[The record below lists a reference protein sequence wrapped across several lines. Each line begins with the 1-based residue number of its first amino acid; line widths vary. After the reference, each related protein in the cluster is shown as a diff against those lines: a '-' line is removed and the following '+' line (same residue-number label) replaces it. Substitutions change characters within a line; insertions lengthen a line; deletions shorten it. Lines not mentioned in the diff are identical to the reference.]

1 MSLLPRQKNVDEQKT
16 RLTTQ
21 HGDVR
26 CQLSDQA
33 VLQQS
38 CLLLLPRLKYVDE
51 LKMRLVTQRSSHLS
65 RPVLNNKQECF
76 RHKMTDRSELKSGSG
91 INMPVMVE
99 DEENTKKVT
108 Y

>member
-1 MSLLPRQKNVDEQKT
+1 MLEGASKVAQSPSLKT
-16 RLTTQ
+16 SSSSKAEIC
-21 HGDVR
+21 G
-26 CQLSDQA
+26 
-33 VLQQS
+33 
-38 CLLLLPRLKYVDE
+38 
-51 LKMRLVTQRSSHLS
+51 LKMRLATQRSSHLS

-108 Y
+108 D